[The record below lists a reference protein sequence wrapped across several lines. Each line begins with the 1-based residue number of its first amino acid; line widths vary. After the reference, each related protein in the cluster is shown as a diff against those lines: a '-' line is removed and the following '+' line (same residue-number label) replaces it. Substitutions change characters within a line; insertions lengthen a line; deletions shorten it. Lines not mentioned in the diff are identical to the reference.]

1 VAVLRRPRRRVAAAF
16 ALGVL
21 LTAPVTAYVVTPRP
35 TDLVAVDER
44 RGAVGRVSADGKAFV
59 VEGAGSFRVF
69 TTEGRAQLVTGTPVV
84 VGVIHVA
91 GFEDVPLYLRP
102 AG

>member
-1 VAVLRRPRRRVAAAF
+1 MASFVA
-16 ALGVL
+16 
-21 LTAPVTAYVVTPRP
+21 TPRA

-44 RGAVGRVSADGKAFV
+44 RGIVGRVSADGRAFV
-59 VEGAGSFRVF
+59 LQGAGSYRVF
-69 TTEGRAQLVTGTPVV
+69 TTEGRARLVTGSPVV

-91 GFEDVPLYLRP
+91 GFEDVPPLYVRA